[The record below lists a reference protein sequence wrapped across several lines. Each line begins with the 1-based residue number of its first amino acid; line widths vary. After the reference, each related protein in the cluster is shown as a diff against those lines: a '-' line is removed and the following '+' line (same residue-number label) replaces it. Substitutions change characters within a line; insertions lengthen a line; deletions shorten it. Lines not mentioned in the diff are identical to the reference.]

1 MSLAISSDTLQTFKS
16 KNLRLIFCIGFP
28 GSGLESQIEK
38 VSNEFKYNKICI
50 HSSIKKETELDT
62 DLGKSLKEYL
72 DKGESYPKDL
82 LINLILNKSLE
93 CGNNKT
99 ILISGFPNNLEEAQ
113 YFEEKIAPIELIL
126 KFNASKETCIHN
138 LKEIPECK
146 INEEEFG
153 KKYDEI
159 LNNFNLL
166 TEFYSPYSL
175 IREIDCNKSID
186 EINSLLKQNLY
197 PIIYS
202 IIGKRY
208 SGKTTLGQIL
218 KEKMGIDILDFN
230 EFLIKNSINK
240 KQLSKVEKEKENE
253 IIVNKLILKLR
264 QMRTLRI
271 LIEDFPQNKEQYI
284 YFCNNCK
291 KFQKIYYLDAE
302 NSTCLERLN
311 RIPFGD
317 PNYID
322 SSKLSEMLYQFEQ
335 KKPFYDF
342 LKKSSNVEEINVNN
356 HLILTIN
363 QMMKQVQPYIA
374 YIDFDEESNN
384 KKEELFDKLKSKYN
398 FCLVDIDKIIE
409 KAKIRKLIDA
419 NKELTLEEKI
429 ELVRP
434 IIFREECSRIILNTF
449 PSCLNESIAFE
460 NKLCYITKY
469 IIITSKKD
477 LISFKPDNSMWSHYY
492 TSNIL
497 TIINPNDITD
507 FKLEETL
514 DMIKD
519 ISIVY
524 GPPQSGKSTIVKH
537 LKEKY
542 NFEILDFKEMIE
554 QVKKTKIDPEN
565 PDAEPE
571 ITFADLTS
579 YLKNYLA
586 NPKNL
591 AGKKIIIDNILIMG
605 GADPFLID
613 TYEKAKEIV
622 DIFGKFKNLY
632 EIFVEEKNL
641 LNKYKAKEGISEE
654 MTEEQKTA
662 YEESMDKPRKLL
674 EDIKQKSANII
685 QIDCN
690 ESEIKS
696 IQKFDSKY
704 GINLIVIK
712 HDYELNLE
720 QNLEIF
726 SAKNKILYVNVPK
739 LIYQH
744 FYNNDT
750 FAKKLESTYGRKP
763 LKECPKNPEDKNE
776 SIYYKYNPIK
786 FETNLVNQL
795 ILNYISKNSKLIE
808 DSGNFVIL
816 TGYLNNDLLQNS
828 EEAFN
833 LPLLELNKTMELG
846 QITSFIQITKKG
858 VEENET
864 EKPEQLI
871 IEKPKKKIVT
881 DPLDVDGPPGGEE
894 EKPEEEAPPE
904 EENNPDG
911 VPKFKPEN
919 FSWTNYDGKPRN
931 YVQILKRLK
940 NWEVK
945 VDEFN
950 DNKDYG
956 AEIEKIIG
964 EHIEKFG
971 NKENKYNG
979 KISLIK
985 ITNKID
991 KANETAVEY
1000 QL

>member
-1 MSLAISSDTLQTFKS
+1 MSLAISSDILQTFKS

-335 KKPFYDF
+335 KKTFYDF

>member
-335 KKPFYDF
+335 KKTFYDF

-871 IEKPKKKIVT
+871 IEKPKKKI
-881 DPLDVDGPPGGEE
+881 
-894 EKPEEEAPPE
+894 EKKKKKKKKLLP
-904 EENNPDG
+904 
-911 VPKFKPEN
+911 
-919 FSWTNYDGKPRN
+919 
-931 YVQILKRLK
+931 IL
-940 NWEVK
+940 
-945 VDEFN
+945 
-950 DNKDYG
+950 
-956 AEIEKIIG
+956 
-964 EHIEKFG
+964 
-971 NKENKYNG
+971 
-979 KISLIK
+979 
-985 ITNKID
+985 
-991 KANETAVEY
+991 
-1000 QL
+1000 